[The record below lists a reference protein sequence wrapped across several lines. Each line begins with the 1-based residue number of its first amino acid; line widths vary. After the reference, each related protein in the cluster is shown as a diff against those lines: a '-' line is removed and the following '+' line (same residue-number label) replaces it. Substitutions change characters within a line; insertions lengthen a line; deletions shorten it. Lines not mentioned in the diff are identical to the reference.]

1 MTVQAVQPQVDTGR
15 FLAGAQFA
23 DAFSML
29 VDDAAIDAR
38 MAAERMFA
46 RSPRWVRGLLAMR
59 NLVVAPFGLK
69 TAAPPP
75 ADASN
80 MIGIFPVLSQTPERL
95 VAGFDDKHL
104 DFRVIVDISAVGDR
118 RRVTATTLVLT
129 HNLLGRAYLAAILP
143 FHRVIVRTMVAQ
155 AAEPIRG

>member
-1 MTVQAVQPQVDTGR
+1 MRRRWFSSIKPGGR
-15 FLAGAQFA
+15 SCPAGWPKPKGP
-23 DAFSML
+23 ST
-29 VDDAAIDAR
+29 
-38 MAAERMFA
+38 
-46 RSPRWVRGLLAMR
+46 
-59 NLVVAPFGLK
+59 NLRIEK
-69 TAAPPP
+69 TAARPP
-75 ADASN
+75 ADASD

-104 DFRVIVDISAVGDR
+104 DFRVIVDVSEAAGR

-155 AAEPIRG
+155 AAGPIRG

>member
-1 MTVQAVQPQVDTGR
+1 MTVQAVQPAIDTTR

-23 DAFSML
+23 DAFSTL

-38 MAAERMFA
+38 TAAERMFT
-46 RSPRWVRGLLAMR
+46 RSPRWVTGLLALR
-59 NLVVAPFGLK
+59 NLAVAPFGLK

-75 ADASN
+75 ADASG

-104 DFRVIVDISAVGDR
+104 DFRVIVDVSEAAGR

-155 AAEPIRG
+155 AAQPVRR